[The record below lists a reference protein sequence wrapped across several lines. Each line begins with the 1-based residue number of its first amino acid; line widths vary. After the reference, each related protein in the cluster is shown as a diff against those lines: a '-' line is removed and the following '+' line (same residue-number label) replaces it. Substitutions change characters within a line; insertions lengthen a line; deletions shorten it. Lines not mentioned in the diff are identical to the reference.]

1 MLLCGT
7 IGVSLHAGVTAGD
20 DSDEKA
26 DEEAGMQGEAAGKE
40 AYKRVQASSAAAIQR
55 QKAVRSQVTLHVT
68 ACSVW
73 SAPQA
78 TLPCSRHAILCF
90 QLILAKH
97 NAPIPVMHIC
107 ASICY
112 SCDRHSPASL
122 S

>member
-1 MLLCGT
+1 L

-26 DEEAGMQGEAAGKE
+26 DEEAVVQGEAAGKE

-55 QKAVRSQVTLHVT
+55 QKAVRSQVTPHAT
-68 ACSVW
+68 ACSVC

-78 TLPCSRHAILCF
+78 GLPCSQHAIACV
-90 QLILAKH
+90 QLILAKY
-97 NAPIPVMHIC
+97 NAPMPVMHVC
-107 ASICY
+107 SSICY
-112 SCDRHSPASL
+112 SCDRDSPVSL